1 MRRDASASASE
12 GRGGGRAP
20 NAGRVPGSSGA
31 PTSQRRAA
39 ERIPRVERLRRGDE
53 IRSVRE
59 RGVCIRSRCVTVFI
73 AAASEIRIGIVAGRR
88 VGGAVERNR
97 ARRILREAL
106 RKLRPRFLPE
116 RFAQILVIARP
127 QIAGARGTD
136 VRTELETLLTREG
149 YLG

>member
-1 MRRDASASASE
+1 VPSGASAPSP
-12 GRGGGRAP
+12 RR
-20 NAGRVPGSSGA
+20 RV
-31 PTSQRRAA
+31 A
-39 ERIPRVERLRRGDE
+39 ERIPRAERLRRGDE

-59 RGVCIRSRCVTVFI
+59 RGVCIRSRCATVFI
-73 AAASEIRIGIVAGRR
+73 AAASEYRIGIVAGRR

-116 RFAQILVIARP
+116 RSAQILVIARP
-127 QIAGARGTD
+127 QIAGARGAD

-149 YLG
+149 FLS